1 MVYLSQFPA
10 ELCVVPSVGLCTPEA
25 VVPHSSLLNHGFK
38 VHCCCCADCLQ
49 AHVLTLLADVAAGMD
64 YLHQRNCVHGDLKP
78 ANVLLRKQQGAPFG
92 HVAKVSDF
100 GLSK

>member
-1 MVYLSQFPA
+1 M
-10 ELCVVPSVGLCTPEA
+10 LCCSCCVLLVP
-25 VVPHSSLLNHGFK
+25 
-38 VHCCCCADCLQ
+38 Q
-49 AHVLTLLADVAAGMD
+49 AHVLTLLADVAAGMN
-64 YLHQRNCVHGDLKP
+64 YLHLRNCVHGDLKP

>member
-1 MVYLSQFPA
+1 LRRFDLPSFPK
-10 ELCVVPSVGLCTPEA
+10 LCRLQHA
-25 VVPHSSLLNHGFK
+25 
-38 VHCCCCADCLQ
+38 CCCFTINVLRVSVAQ
-49 AHVLTLLADVAAGMD
+49 AHALTLLSDVAAGMN

-78 ANVLLRKQQGAPFG
+78 ANVLLKRQQGAPFG